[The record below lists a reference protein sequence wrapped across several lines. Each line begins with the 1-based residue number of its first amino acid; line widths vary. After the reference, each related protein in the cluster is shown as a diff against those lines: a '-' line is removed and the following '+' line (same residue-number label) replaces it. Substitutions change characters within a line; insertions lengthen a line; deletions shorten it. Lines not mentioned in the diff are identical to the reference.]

1 MATYENKLK
10 MQYLMRYLDS
20 KRRAKAILDEIRNLE
35 DLATKVTVTFNDMP
49 GGGGA
54 DDQLGAIVSHIIDLK
69 ADMVTQ
75 AKTIKAEQQIVQ
87 AVIDAVDD
95 PDSAAGFFIGSGFA
109 CGSAVRVMLSSGN
122 SLISL
127 VSPFVR
133 RTKTVSLTMLR
144 SVTGPDPSG
153 VITSLPIFGIFFL
166 VIS

>member
-10 MQYLMRYLDS
+10 MQYLMRYIDA

-54 DDQLGAIVSHIIDLK
+54 DDQLGAIVSHIMDLK

-95 PDSAAGFFIGSGFA
+95 PDQRHLLRLRYINGYKWERVAVEMNYSFRHTLRIHGAALA
-109 CGSAVRVMLSSGN
+109 AVRIPG
-122 SLISL
+122 I
-127 VSPFVR
+127 VS
-133 RTKTVSLTMLR
+133 
-144 SVTGPDPSG
+144 
-153 VITSLPIFGIFFL
+153 
-166 VIS
+166 

>member
-75 AKTIKAEQQIVQ
+75 AKTMKAEQQIVQ

-95 PDSAAGFFIGSGFA
+95 PDQRHLLRLRYINGYKWERVAVEMNYSFRHTLRIHGAAL
-109 CGSAVRVMLSSGN
+109 SAVR
-122 SLISL
+122 I
-127 VSPFVR
+127 P
-133 RTKTVSLTMLR
+133 
-144 SVTGPDPSG
+144 
-153 VITSLPIFGIFFL
+153 GIM
-166 VIS
+166 S

>member
-10 MQYLMRYLDS
+10 IQYLMRYLDA
-20 KRRAKAILDEIRNLE
+20 KRRAKAILDEIRDLE

-54 DDQLGAIVSHIIDLK
+54 DDKLGIIVANIVDLK

-95 PDSAAGFFIGSGFA
+95 PDQRHLLRLRYINGYKWERVAVEMNYSFRHTLRIHGAAL
-109 CGSAVRVMLSSGN
+109 SAVR
-122 SLISL
+122 I
-127 VSPFVR
+127 P
-133 RTKTVSLTMLR
+133 
-144 SVTGPDPSG
+144 
-153 VITSLPIFGIFFL
+153 GIM
-166 VIS
+166 S

>member
-49 GGGGA
+49 GGGVA

-75 AKTIKAEQQIVQ
+75 AKTMKAEQQIVQ

-95 PDSAAGFFIGSGFA
+95 PDQRHLLRLRYINGYKWERVAVEMNYSFRHTLRIHGAALA
-109 CGSAVRVMLSSGN
+109 AVRIPG
-122 SLISL
+122 I
-127 VSPFVR
+127 VS
-133 RTKTVSLTMLR
+133 
-144 SVTGPDPSG
+144 
-153 VITSLPIFGIFFL
+153 
-166 VIS
+166 

>member
-10 MQYLMRYLDS
+10 MQYLMRYIDA

-75 AKTIKAEQQIVQ
+75 AKTMKAEQQIVQ

-95 PDSAAGFFIGSGFA
+95 PDQRHLLRLRYINGYKWERVAVEMNYSFRHTLRIHGAALA
-109 CGSAVRVMLSSGN
+109 AVRIPG
-122 SLISL
+122 I
-127 VSPFVR
+127 VS
-133 RTKTVSLTMLR
+133 
-144 SVTGPDPSG
+144 
-153 VITSLPIFGIFFL
+153 
-166 VIS
+166 

>member
-10 MQYLMRYLDS
+10 IQYLMRYLDA
-20 KRRAKAILDEIRNLE
+20 KRRAKAILDEIRDLE

-54 DDQLGAIVSHIIDLK
+54 DDQLGAIVSHIVDLK

-95 PDSAAGFFIGSGFA
+95 PDQRHLLRLRYINGYKWERVAVEMNYSFRHTLRIHGAALA
-109 CGSAVRVMLSSGN
+109 AVRIPG
-122 SLISL
+122 I
-127 VSPFVR
+127 VS
-133 RTKTVSLTMLR
+133 
-144 SVTGPDPSG
+144 
-153 VITSLPIFGIFFL
+153 
-166 VIS
+166 

>member
-54 DDQLGAIVSHIIDLK
+54 DDQLGAIVSHIMDLK

-95 PDSAAGFFIGSGFA
+95 PDQRHLLRLRYINGYKWERVAVEMNYSFRHTLRIHGAALA
-109 CGSAVRVMLSSGN
+109 AVRIPG
-122 SLISL
+122 I
-127 VSPFVR
+127 VS
-133 RTKTVSLTMLR
+133 
-144 SVTGPDPSG
+144 
-153 VITSLPIFGIFFL
+153 
-166 VIS
+166 

>member
-1 MATYENKLK
+1 MTGEKMATYENKLK
-10 MQYLMRYLDS
+10 MQYLMRYLDA

-75 AKTIKAEQQIVQ
+75 AKTMKAEQQIVQ

-95 PDSAAGFFIGSGFA
+95 PDQRHLLRLRYINGYKWERVAVEMNYSFRHTLRIHGAALA
-109 CGSAVRVMLSSGN
+109 AVRIPG
-122 SLISL
+122 I
-127 VSPFVR
+127 VS
-133 RTKTVSLTMLR
+133 
-144 SVTGPDPSG
+144 
-153 VITSLPIFGIFFL
+153 
-166 VIS
+166 

>member
-75 AKTIKAEQQIVQ
+75 AKTMKAEQQIVQ

-95 PDSAAGFFIGSGFA
+95 PDQRHLLRLRYINGYKWERVAVEMNYSFRHTLRIHGAALA
-109 CGSAVRVMLSSGN
+109 AVRIPG
-122 SLISL
+122 I
-127 VSPFVR
+127 VS
-133 RTKTVSLTMLR
+133 
-144 SVTGPDPSG
+144 
-153 VITSLPIFGIFFL
+153 
-166 VIS
+166 

>member
-10 MQYLMRYLDS
+10 MQYLMRYIDA
-20 KRRAKAILDEIRNLE
+20 KRRAKTILDEIRNLE

-54 DDQLGAIVSHIIDLK
+54 DDQLGAIVSHIMDLK

-95 PDSAAGFFIGSGFA
+95 PDQRHLLRLRYINGYKWERVAVEMDYSFRHILRIHGAAL
-109 CGSAVRVMLSSGN
+109 SAVRIPG
-122 SLISL
+122 I
-127 VSPFVR
+127 VS
-133 RTKTVSLTMLR
+133 
-144 SVTGPDPSG
+144 
-153 VITSLPIFGIFFL
+153 
-166 VIS
+166 

>member
-95 PDSAAGFFIGSGFA
+95 PDQRHLLRLRYINGYKWERVAVEMNYSFRHTLRIHGAALA
-109 CGSAVRVMLSSGN
+109 AVRIPG
-122 SLISL
+122 I
-127 VSPFVR
+127 VS
-133 RTKTVSLTMLR
+133 
-144 SVTGPDPSG
+144 
-153 VITSLPIFGIFFL
+153 
-166 VIS
+166 

>member
-20 KRRAKAILDEIRNLE
+20 KRRANAILDEIRNLE

-49 GGGGA
+49 GGGGT

-75 AKTIKAEQQIVQ
+75 AKTMKAEQQIVQ

-95 PDSAAGFFIGSGFA
+95 PDQRHLLRLRYINGLTWEKIAVDMNYSWRHTLRLHGAALA
-109 CGSAVRVMLSSGN
+109 AVKIPGMTIMS
-122 SLISL
+122 
-127 VSPFVR
+127 
-133 RTKTVSLTMLR
+133 
-144 SVTGPDPSG
+144 
-153 VITSLPIFGIFFL
+153 
-166 VIS
+166 

>member
-10 MQYLMRYLDS
+10 MQYLMRYIDA

-95 PDSAAGFFIGSGFA
+95 PDQRHLLRLRYINGYKWERVAVEMNYSFRHTLRIHGAALA
-109 CGSAVRVMLSSGN
+109 AVRIPG
-122 SLISL
+122 I
-127 VSPFVR
+127 VS
-133 RTKTVSLTMLR
+133 
-144 SVTGPDPSG
+144 
-153 VITSLPIFGIFFL
+153 
-166 VIS
+166 